1 MKSLWSLVMVG
12 IWLAQ
17 PAAFA
22 QGGYERGGR
31 RDPFVAT
38 GSLDA
43 SKRACPTH
51 GLEAARAREVALR
64 GIVRTPGAAVALL
77 STAGGTGLF
86 AREGDRLCDGRVVSV
101 GPAGVT
107 LRLDADPA
115 AAAGARQDL
124 RLDLYP

>member
-12 IWLAQ
+12 IWLMPGAAGAQ
-17 PAAFA
+17 PA
-22 QGGYERGGR
+22 YERGER
-31 RDPFVAT
+31 RDPFVAP

-64 GIVRTPGAAVALL
+64 GIVRTPVGAVALL
-77 STAGGTGLF
+77 STAEGTGLF
-86 AREGDRLCDGRVVSV
+86 ARVGDRLCDGHVVFV

-107 LRLDADPA
+107 LRLDAEPA
-115 AAAGARQDL
+115 ATAGSRQDV
-124 RLDLYP
+124 RLALYP